1 MNSHAKAAS
10 VSSAF
15 PMGKSGTNW
24 ELGFKHCSFHHL
36 MQVLQDSTFC
46 AFSMLPAF
54 PQCYFPLYL
63 SASGKA
69 VDLWNIPSISSLFE
83 SDTVLTVTAHLD
95 PLGVDDPEHRRS
107 GQEDLRPVLMGPEE
121 AKQAG
126 PLGEAGEQRPIV
138 SRQPAI
144 KRAVADAF
152 EGMEQPQGD
161 HLTGPE
167 VGLGVFGDRAQ
178 LLIDLVEQRGD
189 KIQGGHTA
197 LLACGK
203 DVTQTSVEES
213 SDDRK
218 PKNLYH

>member
-24 ELGFKHCSFHHL
+24 ELGFKQCSFHHL

-95 PLGVDDPEHRRS
+95 PIGVDDPEYRRS
-107 GQEDLRPVLMGPEE
+107 GQEDPRPVLMGLQE
-121 AKQAG
+121 AQEPR
-126 PLGEAGEQRPIV
+126 PLG
-138 SRQPAI
+138 
-144 KRAVADAF
+144 
-152 EGMEQPQGD
+152 
-161 HLTGPE
+161 
-167 VGLGVFGDRAQ
+167 
-178 LLIDLVEQRGD
+178 
-189 KIQGGHTA
+189 
-197 LLACGK
+197 
-203 DVTQTSVEES
+203 
-213 SDDRK
+213 
-218 PKNLYH
+218 